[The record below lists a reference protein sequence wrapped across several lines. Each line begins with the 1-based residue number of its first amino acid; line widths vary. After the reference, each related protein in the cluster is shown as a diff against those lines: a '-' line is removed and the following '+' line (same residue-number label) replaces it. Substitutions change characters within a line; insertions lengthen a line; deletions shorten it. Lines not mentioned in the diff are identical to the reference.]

1 MNCDLLSSD
10 NNSVKTLLNVAD
22 NYGLTPLI
30 NDSTQI
36 TTSKNTLIGLIF
48 TSHQDNIFYS
58 GLSFVSVSDHS
69 YFTRIG
75 KFQFSLC

>member
-10 NNSVKTLLNVAD
+10 NNSAKTLLNVAD

-48 TSHQDNIFYS
+48 TSHQDNIFY
-58 GLSFVSVSDHS
+58 LVCLLLV
-69 YFTRIG
+69 
-75 KFQFSLC
+75 